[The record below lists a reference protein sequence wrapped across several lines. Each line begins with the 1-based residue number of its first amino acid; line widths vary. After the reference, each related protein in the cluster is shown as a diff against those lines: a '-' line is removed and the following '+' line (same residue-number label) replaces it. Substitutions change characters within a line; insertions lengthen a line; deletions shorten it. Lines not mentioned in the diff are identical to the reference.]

1 MHDAKTCVICVRINL
16 TMTKLGRYLLMVHV
30 YGLAICA
37 IMLLLRTLPMLDF
50 STMRY
55 EETHVDVHQAGQR
68 HARRRVELEG
78 NTILDVLYSVTSPL
92 AVLKRYV
99 KIKCFEN
106 HIYIYIYMMLYPLG
120 CSCCA

>member
-55 EETHVDVHQAGQR
+55 EETRVDVHQTGKR

-78 NTILDVLYSVTSPL
+78 NTILDVLYI
-92 AVLKRYV
+92 AFGRLKTL
-99 KIKCFEN
+99 CQN
-106 HIYIYIYMMLYPLG
+106 QML
-120 CSCCA
+120 